1 MHGYLCY
8 AGMEL
13 KRALKRLP
21 HILAG
26 AAVLVVLM
34 GAAALLAGKL
44 LYGGQAV
51 ERIPVGVVLPE
62 EDALAGQAMRMA
74 SSLESVKS
82 LCDFTYIE
90 EEATG
95 EKLKKG
101 ELFAVLKMPD
111 GFIQD
116 IMSGVNTPV
125 IVILPENA
133 GAESRIF
140 KELTDAGA
148 EILGSAQAG
157 IYSGDE
163 LLSEYGFTDKMAV
176 FERDMNQI
184 YLTYSL
190 PRMDYFRKVMVNAAK
205 DVSVPVFYGISAF
218 VLVLLLSVISVSDLL
233 KREPAVMRQ
242 KLSLMGIGPF
252 TTAGS
257 RILGVSV
264 LLSVISVLAA
274 AAAAWTGMIS
284 IGLNTILTG
293 FLVCLGA
300 ASFSVCLFQ
309 IAGSRIGG
317 IFLQFFLVT
326 AFHFLSG
333 GFLPEVF
340 LPESIQRAAP
350 FLPTH
355 ILMEGVKM
363 AVTGNESLVTAV
375 ELAALGVGG
384 WLIAAAAEV
393 KEA

>member
-1 MHGYLCY
+1 MRGYLCY

-44 LYGGQAV
+44 LYGGQTV

-62 EDALAGQAMRMA
+62 EDALAGQAMRMV

-125 IVILPENA
+125 TVILPEN
-133 GAESRIF
+133 
-140 KELTDAGA
+140 AGA

-163 LLSEYGFTDKMAV
+163 LLSEYGLTDKMAV

-309 IAGSRIGG
+309 TAGSRIGG

-375 ELAALGVGG
+375 ELAALGGGG

>member
-1 MHGYLCY
+1 MRGYLCY

-62 EDALAGQAMRMA
+62 EDALAGQAMRMV

-125 IVILPENA
+125 TVILPENA

-163 LLSEYGFTDKMAV
+163 LLS
-176 FERDMNQI
+176 
-184 YLTYSL
+184 YSL

-309 IAGSRIGG
+309 TAGSRIGG

>member
-1 MHGYLCY
+1 MRGCLCY
-8 AGMEL
+8 VRLEL

-34 GAAALLAGKL
+34 GAAALLAGRL
-44 LYGGQAV
+44 LYGGQAAG
-51 ERIPVGVVLPE
+51 RIPVGVVLPE
-62 EDALAGQAMRMA
+62 DDALAKQAMRMI

-82 LCDFTYIE
+82 LCDFTYTEE
-90 EEATG
+90 EEAKD
-95 EKLKKG
+95 KLKKG
-101 ELFAVLKMPD
+101 ELFAVLQMPD

-125 IVILPENA
+125 TVILPENA
-133 GAESRIF
+133 AVESRIF

-148 EILGSAQAG
+148 KILGASQAG

-163 LLSEYGFTDKMAV
+163 LLSVHGIEDATAV

-184 YLTYSL
+184 YLSYSL
-190 PRMDYFRKVMVNAAK
+190 PRMDYFRKVMVNATE
-205 DVSVPVFYGISAF
+205 DVSVFVFYGISAF

-252 TTAGS
+252 TLAGS
-257 RILGVSV
+257 RILGISV
-264 LLSVISVLAA
+264 LLGVISVPAAVLAGWA
-274 AAAAWTGMIS
+274 GMIS
-284 IGLNTILTG
+284 VGFDTILTG
-293 FLVCLGA
+293 GLVCLGA
-300 ASFSVCLFQ
+300 ASFSVCLFLA
-309 IAGSRIGG
+309 AGSRIGG
-317 IFLQFFLVT
+317 VFLLFFMVT
-326 AFHFLSG
+326 VFHFLSG

-350 FLPTH
+350 FLPSH

-363 AVTGNESLVTAV
+363 AVTGNGSLITTAK
-375 ELAALGVGG
+375 LAALGVGG

-393 KEA
+393 TEA

>member
-1 MHGYLCY
+1 MRGYLCY

-62 EDALAGQAMRMA
+62 EDALAGQAMRMV

-125 IVILPENA
+125 TVILPENA

-163 LLSEYGFTDKMAV
+163 LLSEYGLTDKMAV
-176 FERDMNQI
+176 FERDMNGLFQKSNGKCGKGCI
-184 YLTYSL
+184 CSSILWNKCVCSG
-190 PRMDYFRKVMVNAAK
+190 A
-205 DVSVPVFYGISAF
+205 AF
-218 VLVLLLSVISVSDLL
+218 VRDF
-233 KREPAVMRQ
+233 
-242 KLSLMGIGPF
+242 GI
-252 TTAGS
+252 
-257 RILGVSV
+257 
-264 LLSVISVLAA
+264 
-274 AAAAWTGMIS
+274 
-284 IGLNTILTG
+284 
-293 FLVCLGA
+293 
-300 ASFSVCLFQ
+300 
-309 IAGSRIGG
+309 
-317 IFLQFFLVT
+317 
-326 AFHFLSG
+326 
-333 GFLPEVF
+333 
-340 LPESIQRAAP
+340 
-350 FLPTH
+350 
-355 ILMEGVKM
+355 
-363 AVTGNESLVTAV
+363 
-375 ELAALGVGG
+375 
-384 WLIAAAAEV
+384 
-393 KEA
+393 

>member
-1 MHGYLCY
+1 MRGYLCY

-62 EDALAGQAMRMA
+62 EDALAGQAMRMV

-125 IVILPENA
+125 TVILPEN
-133 GAESRIF
+133 
-140 KELTDAGA
+140 AGA

-309 IAGSRIGG
+309 TAGSRIGG

>member
-1 MHGYLCY
+1 MRGYLCY

-62 EDALAGQAMRMA
+62 EDALAGQAMRMV

-125 IVILPENA
+125 TVILPENA

-163 LLSEYGFTDKMAV
+163 LLSEYGLTDKMAV

-274 AAAAWTGMIS
+274 AAAAWTGMIY

-293 FLVCLGA
+293 FLVC
-300 ASFSVCLFQ
+300 Q
-309 IAGSRIGG
+309 TAGSRIGG

>member
-62 EDALAGQAMRMA
+62 EDALAGQAMRMV

-233 KREPAVMRQ
+233 R
-242 KLSLMGIGPF
+242 
-252 TTAGS
+252 
-257 RILGVSV
+257 
-264 LLSVISVLAA
+264 
-274 AAAAWTGMIS
+274 
-284 IGLNTILTG
+284 
-293 FLVCLGA
+293 
-300 ASFSVCLFQ
+300 
-309 IAGSRIGG
+309 
-317 IFLQFFLVT
+317 
-326 AFHFLSG
+326 
-333 GFLPEVF
+333 
-340 LPESIQRAAP
+340 
-350 FLPTH
+350 
-355 ILMEGVKM
+355 
-363 AVTGNESLVTAV
+363 ESL
-375 ELAALGVGG
+375 LL
-384 WLIAAAAEV
+384 
-393 KEA
+393 